1 MKRRRAGFS
10 LMEVI
15 LSIAIL
21 ASATVLL
28 GELTRFGMRNARI
41 ARDLTQA
48 QLLCE
53 SKLNELVS
61 GLTPAENVSGATFD
75 ATYDPDQA
83 WLYSIETSEIDANTG
98 LATVTVTVNQ
108 NLQASQRP
116 VQYALTRWMMPPAS
130 TSAETEES
138 STSES
143 ANSSSSSS
151 SSGGSSPGGAS
162 SGQ

>member
-1 MKRRRAGFS
+1 MKRRRQGFS

-15 LSIAIL
+15 LAIAIL

-61 GLTPAENVSGATFD
+61 GLSPLENVSGATFD
-75 ATYDPDQA
+75 TTYDPDQA
-83 WLYSIETSEIDANTG
+83 WLYSIEFSEIDSVTG
-98 LATVTVTVNQ
+98 LASVTVTVNQ
-108 NLQASQRP
+108 NLQPSQRP
-116 VQYALTRWMMPPAS
+116 VQFALTRWMMPPPS
-130 TSAETEES
+130 TTDTEDS
-138 STSES
+138 STSDS
-143 ANSSSSSS
+143 GNSSSSSGSSGS
-151 SSGGSSPGGAS
+151 SSTGGTS